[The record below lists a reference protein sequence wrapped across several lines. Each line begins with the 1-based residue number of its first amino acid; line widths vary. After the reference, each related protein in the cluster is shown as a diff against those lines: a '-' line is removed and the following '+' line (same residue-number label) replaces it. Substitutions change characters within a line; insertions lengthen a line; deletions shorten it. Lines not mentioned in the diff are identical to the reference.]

1 MCNFVNKDKRR
12 EKCERRKATDGGLR
26 KTVTITLEPTARTND
41 RWKATS
47 ITAVVYLG
55 IAIVCFVVSGILF
68 KFDLQD
74 KKVSTRRKPTLE
86 EESRAAGEERT
97 LGDLNIED
105 GETRVEETLADE
117 EGEGNTTI
125 EVTNQDFDEG
135 QARLREVT
143 WAPQV
148 KEGQKRSVT
157 VRRPVRDRIDPLT
170 APEKTKARYKIRGG
184 LFIISMFYAVTYRR
198 PSTPRGCS
206 TRQVTM
212 TSATTTRDA
221 RLYRFRTHLHGYRLH
236 EVKEVQ

>member
-1 MCNFVNKDKRR
+1 MEDEVCNFVNKDKRR

-86 EESRAAGEERT
+86 EESRAAGGEERT
-97 LGDLNIED
+97 LADLNIED
-105 GETRVEETLADE
+105 GETRVEETLTDD

-125 EVTNQDFDEG
+125 EVTDQDLEEG

-148 KEGQKRSVT
+148 EDGQKSSVT
-157 VRRPVRDRIDPLT
+157 VRR
-170 APEKTKARYKIRGG
+170 
-184 LFIISMFYAVTYRR
+184 
-198 PSTPRGCS
+198 
-206 TRQVTM
+206 
-212 TSATTTRDA
+212 
-221 RLYRFRTHLHGYRLH
+221 
-236 EVKEVQ
+236 

>member
-1 MCNFVNKDKRR
+1 MIGVEDEVCNFVNKDKRR

-26 KTVTITLEPTARTND
+26 KTVTITLEPTARTDD

-47 ITAVVYLG
+47 IVAVVYLG
-55 IAIVCFVVSGILF
+55 ITIVCFVASGILF

-74 KKVSTRRKPTLE
+74 KKLSTRRKPTLE

-97 LGDLNIED
+97 LADLNIED

-143 WAPQV
+143 
-148 KEGQKRSVT
+148 
-157 VRRPVRDRIDPLT
+157 
-170 APEKTKARYKIRGG
+170 
-184 LFIISMFYAVTYRR
+184 
-198 PSTPRGCS
+198 PS
-206 TRQVTM
+206 
-212 TSATTTRDA
+212 
-221 RLYRFRTHLHGYRLH
+221 
-236 EVKEVQ
+236 